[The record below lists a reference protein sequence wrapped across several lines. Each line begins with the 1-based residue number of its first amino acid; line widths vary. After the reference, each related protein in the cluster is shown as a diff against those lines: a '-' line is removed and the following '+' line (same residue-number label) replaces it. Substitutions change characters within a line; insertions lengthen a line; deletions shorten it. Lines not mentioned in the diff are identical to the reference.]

1 MSFRMGRVIALAS
14 GKGGVGKS
22 FLTACLANALA
33 KTGKKVL
40 LVDASLSN
48 RCLDLL
54 YGVDGQILFD
64 LGDALHGRCRPS
76 QTVQQLSDALALIAA
91 PLREEPFAWQDMHRL
106 LHLCAQ
112 DYDYVLVD
120 CLSGAGGSQLSAV
133 RSADAVYVVV
143 TPDRVCTRASI
154 SLAANLAQLKAVE
167 QGMIINRFQPASQKG
182 SYSVDCL
189 IDAVKLPCIGV
200 IPQDERLYQAAVS
213 GNVPI
218 HGPAVQACER
228 VAARLD
234 GRHVPLPK
242 GRKLFS

>member
-1 MSFRMGRVIALAS
+1 MGRVIALAS

-40 LVDASLSN
+40 LVDASISS

-76 QTVQQLSDALALIAA
+76 QTVQPLNDSLALIAA

-106 LHLCAQ
+106 FHLCAQ

-120 CLSGAGGSQLSAV
+120 CLSGAGESQLSAV

-143 TPDRVCTRASI
+143 TPDRVCSRASA
-154 SLAANLAQLKAVE
+154 SLAAILAQFGDIE
-167 QGMIINRFQPASQKG
+167 RGMLINCFQPTSQKEG
-182 SYSVDCL
+182 HSVDCL
-189 IDAVKLPCIGV
+189 IDAVQLPCIGV
-200 IPQDERLYQAAVS
+200 VPQDHGFYRAAVS
-213 GNVPI
+213 GTLPGC
-218 HGPAVQACER
+218 GPAVQACER
-228 VAARLD
+228 IAARLD
-234 GRHVPLPK
+234 GRQIPLPK